1 MSEGKG
7 AYRVALADSDAAAGI
22 VSLANPEGA
31 DVIIP
36 VGGLVL
42 DVATVATGACTV
54 DVGIDA
60 DGTGSSDTLLDGVD
74 ANAAVAIFS
83 NAAARKWGANQF
95 LTASKATGAAAGL
108 VGHLYVS
115 YIRE

>member
-7 AYRVALADSDAAAGI
+7 AFRVALADSDAAGGI
-22 VSLANPEGA
+22 VSLANPEGV
-31 DVIIP
+31 DLIIP
-36 VGGLVL
+36 VGGVVL
-42 DVATVATGACTV
+42 DVTTPTTGDSTV
-54 DVGIDA
+54 DVGIAA
-60 DGTGSSDTLLDGVD
+60 DGATSSDTLLDGVD
-74 ANAAVAIFS
+74 CDAAAAVFS
-83 NAAARKWGANQF
+83 NAAAVKWGANQF